1 MCIVSYVEVTKTNKD
16 VYVKW
21 DMLMM
26 WKRNGK
32 VEMGRKI
39 LKGNKVVNTVKEHFT
54 HMEFSQ
60 YAGKFYVN

>member
-1 MCIVSYVEVTKTNKD
+1 
-16 VYVKW
+16 
-21 DMLMM
+21 MM

-32 VEMGRKI
+32 VGIRRKI
-39 LKGNKVVNTVKEHFT
+39 LKGNKVVNIVKEHFT